1 MDIFK
6 SLLEC
11 CFCFSYCEIN
21 LRSSADCEIIS
32 PFFKVSSLWKVSYK
46 LTKLFNHPD
55 LMGPLRAAA
64 TIKTRIEKFKINM
77 PLITALCTPGIKP
90 RHWEQMSLK
99 VGRFPF
105 YLLFKIAKSTVLAK
119 INCIAE
125 QFLLYFVFVVSFPQI
140 VLLPPLP
147 PYTILT
153 VETHYFPV
161 SYTIFRFSRSATIL
175 LLRLTL
181 RLARCWHLV
190 SRDMLTSSPKSV
202 LKPVK
207 NMLSKRFFE
216 FLVYA
221 FLID

>member
-1 MDIFK
+1 M
-6 SLLEC
+6 
-11 CFCFSYCEIN
+11 
-21 LRSSADCEIIS
+21 
-32 PFFKVSSLWKVSYK
+32 
-46 LTKLFNHPD
+46 
-55 LMGPLRAAA
+55 
-64 TIKTRIEKFKINM
+64 
-77 PLITALCTPGIKP
+77 
-90 RHWEQMSLK
+90 
-99 VGRFPF
+99 
-105 YLLFKIAKSTVLAK
+105 LAK
-119 INCIAE
+119 INCITE

-147 PYTILT
+147 PNTILT

-161 SYTIFRFSRSATIL
+161 SYISFGFSRSATIL

-190 SRDMLTSSPKSV
+190 SRDMSTSSPKSV

-221 FLID
+221 FLIDWPFFLITRCSAVLFRKLKSLKLLGQIKVLPVTEL